1 MAALLTFLDRT
12 RALPLKD
19 VIAGSGVASPW
30 AIAARDARPV
40 PLVHWFPLCAW
51 LGCDPGDGW
60 PGGRRSMGAF
70 DGGRFSAALEKALGR
85 AGGVR
90 AFAAASGVSAPTVS
104 RAAAGRPVSFAL
116 FLPLCSALGMQAGD
130 FLLRTGPIKGRT
142 PWKGRAGDRP
152 KITGKSS
159 RIDSRQPKAVSVPVS
174 RETEGFSAPS
184 VNRRAAPAVVQES
197 GPAGSGKAL
206 PVIRGPIGVRSSAS
220 RET

>member
-1 MAALLTFLDRT
+1 MNLSAPYAPAVEARMRVAALLTFLDRT

-70 DGGRFSAALEKALGR
+70 NGVRFSAALEKALGR

-90 AFAAASGVSAPTVS
+90 AFASASGVSAPTVS

-116 FLPLCSALGMQAGD
+116 FLPLCAALGMRAGD
-130 FLLRTGPIKGRT
+130 FLLRTGPIPRKCGFAKRT
-142 PWKGRAGDRP
+142 AAKHQTT
-152 KITGKSS
+152 TGVAK
-159 RIDSRQPKAVSVPVS
+159 RQPAKPAKRAAKRPPVSVPVS
-174 RETEGFSAPS
+174 RETRF
-184 VNRRAAPAVVQES
+184 
-197 GPAGSGKAL
+197 AGSDGRAG
-206 PVIRGPIGVRSSAS
+206 R
-220 RET
+220 